1 MNGFV
6 PFDVATHDTVS
17 GAALMI
23 AAYAVI
29 CGLLA
34 LYSVSLLVRAA
45 SVRRRARALE
55 ARLAGRG
62 GARVGAA

>member
-6 PFDVATHDTVS
+6 PFDPTAQDTVS
-17 GAALMI
+17 GVSLMI

-34 LYSVSLLVRAA
+34 LYSVSLLVRSA

-55 ARLAGRG
+55 ARLGRRD
-62 GARVGAA
+62 RVREGTT

>member
-6 PFDVATHDTVS
+6 PFDPAAQDAVS

-29 CGLLA
+29 CGILA
-34 LYSVSLLVRAA
+34 LYAAALLARAA

-55 ARLAGRG
+55 ARLARG
-62 GARVGAA
+62 AGAGERTA

>member
-6 PFDVATHDTVS
+6 PFDPAAQGTISGVS
-17 GAALMI
+17 LMI

-34 LYSVSLLVRAA
+34 LYSASLLVRSA
-45 SVRRRARALE
+45 SVRRRTRALE
-55 ARLAGRG
+55 ARLGRRDR
-62 GARVGAA
+62 AREGTA